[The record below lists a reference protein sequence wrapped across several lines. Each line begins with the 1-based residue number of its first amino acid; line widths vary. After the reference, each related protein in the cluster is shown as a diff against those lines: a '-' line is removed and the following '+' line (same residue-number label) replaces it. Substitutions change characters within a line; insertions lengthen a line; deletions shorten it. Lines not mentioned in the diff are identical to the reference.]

1 MFHGNKDKAASSK
14 MPVRKMV
21 MEKKEIAPGI
31 VVYSNVIPRSER
43 LHLDI
48 EEGMESAGIKWGSAY
63 VRSGDEIKLEE
74 SSRNTQILAINHT
87 DVILNDCSSLS
98 ICFYNS
104 LSNLFFES
112 FSPIEV
118 DYKSM
123 YAADTRK
130 HESYSILKYG
140 IGQNFVNHVDDHFEG
155 PRRIS
160 HVHYLNENYEGGEI
174 EFPRFGIKYK
184 PKANE
189 SIFFPSGYVY
199 NHSVHPVISG
209 ERYAIVSWLF

>member
-1 MFHGNKDKAASSK
+1 MQK
-14 MPVRKMV
+14 R
-21 MEKKEIAPGI
+21 EIAPGI
-31 VVYSNVIPRSER
+31 VVYSDVISDSQN
-43 LHLDI
+43 LHVDI
-48 EEGMESAGIKWGSAY
+48 EEGMQSAGITWGSAY
-63 VRSGDEIKLEE
+63 VRSGDEIKLES
-74 SSRNTQILAINHT
+74 SSRNTQIIALAYSSE
-87 DVILNDCSSLS
+87 VLNNFSSLS
-98 ICFYNS
+98 DSFNS
-104 LSNLFFES
+104 NLSNLFLES
-112 FSPIEV
+112 FGPLEI

-123 YAADTRK
+123 YGADTRS

-160 HVHYLNENYEGGEI
+160 HVHYLNDNYEGGEI
-174 EFPRFGIKYK
+174 EFPRFNITYK

-209 ERYAIVSWLF
+209 ERYAIVSWLY

>member
-1 MFHGNKDKAASSK
+1 
-14 MPVRKMV
+14 

-31 VVYSNVIPRSER
+31 VVYPNVIKNSER

-48 EEGMESAGIKWGSAY
+48 EEGMQSAGIVWGKAY
-63 VRSGDEIKLEE
+63 VRSGDDVKIDD
-74 SSRNTQILAINHT
+74 SSRSTETIVVGYKDHISEDFSSLTSSFN
-87 DVILNDCSSLS
+87 SSLS
-98 ICFYNS
+98 NI
-104 LSNLFFES
+104 FFES
-112 FSPIEV
+112 FYPIEN
-118 DYKSM
+118 DYKAM
-123 YAADTRK
+123 YSADVKT

-140 IGQNFVNHVDDHFEG
+140 TGQNFVNHVDDHYQG

-160 HVHYLNENYEGGEI
+160 HVHYLNEDYEGGEI
-174 EFPRFGIKYK
+174 EFPRFKITYK

-209 ERYAIVSWLF
+209 HRYALVSWMY